1 MKLLG
6 YDLETASVEPGGQV
20 AVTLYWEALA
30 PTERPYSVFV
40 HLLNEDDLPIAQRDT
55 YPGLGLLSTTWLE
68 SGARWADRYVIRVP
82 ETAYAPD
89 VAQVT
94 VGLYNYADRTRLS
107 ITNGAASSAGDH
119 VRFGKIEIRALP
131 GEVPNPISVNFGD
144 QMALVG
150 YDLDRRVLRA
160 GEEVTLTLY
169 WRGLRQMEHN
179 YSISAQLVDE
189 GQGKVA
195 EDSNW
200 PLRGDAPT
208 ALWKPGNL
216 LADPKAL
223 SVGADAPP
231 GVYDVQVTV
240 YRRQDGAL
248 VYLPVIS
255 ERGEMLVNQVLL
267 TKVQVG
273 P

>member
-1 MKLLG
+1 
-6 YDLETASVEPGGQV
+6 
-20 AVTLYWEALA
+20 
-30 PTERPYSVFV
+30 
-40 HLLNEDDLPIAQRDT
+40 
-55 YPGLGLLSTTWLE
+55 
-68 SGARWADRYVIRVP
+68 VP
-82 ETAYAPD
+82 ETTYAPD
-89 VAQVT
+89 VAQVA

-107 ITNGAASSAGDH
+107 ASNGAASSEDH
-119 VRFGKIEIRALP
+119 VRFGQIEIRALP
-131 GEVPNPISVNFGD
+131 GDVPNPISVNFD
-144 QMALVG
+144 DKMALVG
-150 YDLDRRVLRA
+150 YDLDRRVVKP
-160 GEEVTLTLY
+160 GETITLTLY

-189 GQGKVA
+189 GQVKVA

-208 ALWKPGNL
+208 ALWKPGDL

-223 SVGADAPP
+223 SVRVDAPP

-240 YRRQDGAL
+240 YRRRDGGL

-255 ERGEMLVNQVLL
+255 DRGEMLVNQVLL